1 MDSLSSVR
9 GGGICEANDGEVV
22 KTVTFKP
29 LSRARKERAPGIP
42 CGMMQGKASL
52 CSASPLLVEGA
63 FYFCFSRSENP
74 LLREHSAQFFH
85 ARVP

>member
-1 MDSLSSVR
+1 MIAEGDQGKTFFQTPPAGRVR
-9 GGGICEANDGEVV
+9 N
-22 KTVTFKP
+22 
-29 LSRARKERAPGIP
+29 APGIP